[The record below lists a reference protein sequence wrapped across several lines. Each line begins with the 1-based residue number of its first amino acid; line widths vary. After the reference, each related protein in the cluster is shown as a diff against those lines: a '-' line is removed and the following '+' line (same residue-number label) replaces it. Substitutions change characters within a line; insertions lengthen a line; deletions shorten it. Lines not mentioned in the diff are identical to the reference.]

1 MMPFI
6 QTEAVN
12 SAADNAIHKT
22 ATMDATCAGSP
33 AQKGVERSLAAIE
46 FAGVQKHFGE
56 LHVLRNVNLAVGQG
70 EVLVVC
76 GPSGSGKST
85 LVRCVNGLEPIG
97 AGRLTVLGVEVNQ
110 QSADLR
116 RLRAEV
122 GMVFQH
128 FNLYPHLT
136 ALGNITLA
144 PMKVR
149 SLSRA
154 EAEEKAHALL
164 SRVGIPEK
172 AEQHPA
178 QLSGGQRQRL
188 AIARALAMG
197 PKVMLFDE
205 PTSALDPE
213 MIKEV
218 LDVLTDLARD
228 GMTMMVVTHEM
239 GFAGRV
245 ADRIVF
251 MDQGRI
257 IEENSAQAF
266 FKAPRDGRTRTFL
279 SKVLSR

>member
-1 MMPFI
+1 
-6 QTEAVN
+6 
-12 SAADNAIHKT
+12 
-22 ATMDATCAGSP
+22 MDLARPSSP
-33 AQKGVERSLAAIE
+33 TREDAERSPPVVE
-46 FAGVQKHFGE
+46 FAGVQKHFGD
-56 LHVLRNVNLAVGQG
+56 LHVLRGIDLAVGQG

-97 AGRLTVLGVEVNQ
+97 AGRLTVLGAEVNRR
-110 QSADLR
+110 ARDLR

-136 ALGNITLA
+136 ALGNVTLA
-144 PMKVR
+144 PRKVR
-149 SLSRA
+149 GLTRA

-164 SRVGIPEK
+164 ARVGIPEK
-172 AEQHPA
+172 AGQHPA

-188 AIARALAMG
+188 AIARALAMD

-218 LDVLTDLARD
+218 LDVLTGLARD
-228 GMTMMVVTHEM
+228 GMTMIVVTHAM
-239 GFAGRV
+239 GFARRV
-245 ADRIVF
+245 AHRIAF

-257 IEENSAQAF
+257 VEVNEPEAF
-266 FKAPRDGRTRTFL
+266 FEAPRDPRTREFL
-279 SKVLSR
+279 SKILSR